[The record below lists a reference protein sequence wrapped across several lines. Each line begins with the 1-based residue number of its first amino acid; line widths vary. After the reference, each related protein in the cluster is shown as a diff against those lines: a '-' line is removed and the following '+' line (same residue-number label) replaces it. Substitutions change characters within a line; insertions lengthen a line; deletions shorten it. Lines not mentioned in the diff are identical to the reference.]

1 MGPGRMLECLRS
13 KHPEKLDLPS
23 ETEIRQRIASLT
35 AKYKK
40 HGTIDLKKGIQK
52 PFKGILSTIVMDSE
66 HQVKTKQA
74 LELFKVKV
82 SELNLTDHE
91 DKPDDKQVKSF
102 ISSLKSKHKKDQEA
116 DLPVIA

>member
-1 MGPGRMLECLRS
+1 M
-13 KHPEKLDLPS
+13 
-23 ETEIRQRIASLT
+23 
-35 AKYKK
+35 
-40 HGTIDLKKGIQK
+40 
-52 PFKGILSTIVMDSE
+52 LSTIVMDSE
-66 HQVKTKQA
+66 HQVKPKQA

-102 ISSLKSKHKKDQEA
+102 VSSLKSKQKKDQEA